1 VTGLYVLLGG
11 LMLGASVLGVLA
23 LLGQHQERRSREKSA
38 QAQ

>member
-38 QAQ
+38 Q